1 YHPGHDYNVDRMIR
15 GMKASLALFSEQFS
29 PFQFHQARILEF
41 PSYAMFAQS
50 FANTIPYSEDIG
62 FLLQLD
68 DPSKIDVATYV
79 TAHEIAHQWWG
90 HQLVPSDQQG
100 ASMLVES
107 FAQYSALL
115 VMERMYGKEQ
125 IRKFLKYAL
134 DNYLRSR
141 GGEVV
146 EELPLARVEEQPYL
160 HYHKGSLVMYW
171 LKEVVG
177 EPRLD
182 GALAALLREY
192 AFKAAPYPNTRD
204 FLRLL
209 RAAAGPEYDSLI
221 TDLFERITL
230 VDARA
235 TAATATGR
243 ADGSYQVQIDVEAHK
258 FYADGKGVET
268 EAPLDEPFD
277 IGVFTAEPGK
287 PGFTAASVLSMKHE
301 PIQSGKQTVT
311 VIVSQRPAWAGID
324 PYNKRI
330 DRNSDDNLVKVE
342 VRAAAP
348 AR

>member
-1 YHPGHDYNVDRMIR
+1 
-15 GMKASLALFSEQFS
+15 
-29 PFQFHQARILEF
+29 
-41 PSYAMFAQS
+41 
-50 FANTIPYSEDIG
+50 
-62 FLLQLD
+62 
-68 DPSKIDVATYV
+68 
-79 TAHEIAHQWWG
+79 
-90 HQLVPSDQQG
+90 
-100 ASMLVES
+100 
-107 FAQYSALL
+107 
-115 VMERMYGKEQ
+115 MERMYGKEQ

-171 LKEVVG
+171 LKEVLG
-177 EPRLD
+177 E
-182 GALAALLREY
+182 AKVNAVLAALLREY
-192 AFKAAPYPNTRD
+192 AFKPAPYPNTRD

-209 RAAAGPEYDSLI
+209 RAAAGPEYDALI

-235 TAATATGR
+235 AAATAT
-243 ADGSYQVQIDVEAHK
+243 ALPDGSYQVKIDVEAKK

-287 PGFTAASVLSMKHE
+287 RGFTAASVLAMRRD
-301 PIQSGKQTVT
+301 PIHSGKQTVT
-311 VIVSQRPAWAGID
+311 VTVAQRPVWAGID

-342 VRAAAP
+342 VGTAAP